1 MEFYHQL
8 KQKVHNS
15 KDKVKLH
22 FLFLLQLSTFSDEE
36 DNFYHIDDMIL
47 TRKQF
52 NELFQTETNARRNGV
67 IEMVKIFKFII

>member
-22 FLFLLQLSTFSDEE
+22 FLLFTISDEE

-52 NELFQTETNARRNGV
+52 TELFQTETNARRNGV
-67 IEMVKIFKFII
+67 IEMVKIF